1 MGEKPLLM
9 ERDKEEIEDEICN
22 DEEQSSEESSDIENM
37 EDMDPACGHW
47 GTATGASGYARS
59 GTLTAST
66 GAFQMHWLCRRC
78 MQDRPLP
85 LQQLVAVLEE
95 QEEAMQAWWVQEER
109 WQEEDLA
116 CQERVQV
123 EDIAQEEEFWTDL
136 LALEWSG
143 SMSYGIKIGS

>member
-1 MGEKPLLM
+1 
-9 ERDKEEIEDEICN
+9 
-22 DEEQSSEESSDIENM
+22 
-37 EDMDPACGHW
+37 
-47 GTATGASGYARS
+47 
-59 GTLTAST
+59 
-66 GAFQMHWLCRRC
+66 MHWLCRRC